1 MISDAGA
8 ASRTH
13 FSGVSEASRRHVV
26 EWGRPS
32 VAAAA
37 EKMKVTVSFDAVR
50 LVVPAGDGQMPV
62 SWLIDQAVARYRKTF
77 GKVYRYNVHSC
88 REYIIIY
95 VTIIIMFAADAAL
108 STRTFK
114 RLWLPC
120 TRMYCPQWCCH
131 MLMLFRALSYLFLAV
146 DSNRSIT
153 LCSLTFRKKTMLTL
167 LRNLVLFSRFSAFEV
182 TTLWRYTNL
191 CIIIIS
197 STTIIITVVVFL
209 FSFIFTPGINDPGIK
224 N

>member
-1 MISDAGA
+1 
-8 ASRTH
+8 
-13 FSGVSEASRRHVV
+13 
-26 EWGRPS
+26 
-32 VAAAA
+32 
-37 EKMKVTVSFDAVR
+37 
-50 LVVPAGDGQMPV
+50 
-62 SWLIDQAVARYRKTF
+62 
-77 GKVYRYNVHSC
+77 
-88 REYIIIY
+88 
-95 VTIIIMFAADAAL
+95 
-108 STRTFK
+108 
-114 RLWLPC
+114 
-120 TRMYCPQWCCH
+120 
-131 MLMLFRALSYLFLAV
+131 MLFRALSYLFLAV